1 MHWIHTVLS
10 IIYVYVLVEMNKFT
24 QFHDL
29 LYQCLHLFNT
39 ILLIYVNITWYLW
52 KEYYYLAFEQA
63 YLFREWYILGF
74 CHIFNKFKW
83 YLLLIL
89 VLYNLVL
96 SHHKS
101 QSMLSYIY
109 YLLSLF
115 HQFLHFLTWKI
126 RNSTHRHQIRSI
138 IIRWFYCWIA
148 KISGTAK
155 IAYHKFTSLR
165 NIEYITWS

>member
-10 IIYVYVLVEMNKFT
+10 IIYVYVLIKMNKFR

-29 LYQCLHLFNT
+29 QYQCQYLFHA
-39 ILLIYVNITWYLW
+39 ILLISVNMTWYLW
-52 KEYYYLAFEQA
+52 KEYYYLAFEQV
-63 YLFREWYILGF
+63 YLFRDWCILDF
-74 CHIFNKFKW
+74 CHIFHKFKL

-101 QSMLSYIY
+101 QSILSYIY

-126 RNSTHRHQIRSI
+126 CNSTHRHQISSI
-138 IIRWFYCWIA
+138 IIRWFYCRIT

-155 IAYHKFTSLR
+155 IANYKFTSLR
-165 NIEYITWS
+165 NIKYITWP